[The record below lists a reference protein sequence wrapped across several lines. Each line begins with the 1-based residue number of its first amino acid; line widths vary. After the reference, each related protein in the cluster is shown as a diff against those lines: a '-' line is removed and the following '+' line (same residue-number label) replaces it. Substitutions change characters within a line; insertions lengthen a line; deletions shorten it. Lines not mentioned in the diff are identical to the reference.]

1 MRILP
6 LWLSAALVLSPRLA
20 RATTI
25 YDSVNLNDPTDFN
38 YGGVPLDPTLIG
50 PDAGSFTVTSAQT
63 LTLVSLELSAAN
75 PSDGG
80 SLTVVLVTNS
90 GNEPSY
96 RWKKDNSLPTDGI
109 TTFTCDTV
117 LATILD
123 STLSSTPSLIT
134 SSTSAALTPGV
145 YWIGLETPQ
154 LPSSVLAGDTIY
166 DGTYGSAE
174 WWYTNDTDP
183 PADSGVL
190 GQLGFS
196 VEGGPSS
203 FPISGNNA
211 FFGGPYE
218 MILDTGQAA
227 PEPGTL
233 AILSGGLIPF
243 NPATARFLPARVRLL
258 QQRIEFRP
266 KQHRVGRDIEP
277 KHDPDRGPE

>member
-6 LWLSAALVLSPRLA
+6 IWLSAAFVLSPGLA

-25 YDSVNLNDPTDFN
+25 YDSVNLNDPADFN
-38 YGGVPLDPTLIG
+38 YGGIPLDPTSIG

-63 LTLVSLELSAAN
+63 LTSVSLELSAAN

-80 SLTVVLVTNS
+80 SLTVVLTPDTGAAS
-90 GNEPSY
+90 PFITTL
-96 RWKKDNSLPTDGI
+96 KDLSLPTDGI
-109 TTFTCDTV
+109 TTFTNDTV

-123 STLSSTPSLIT
+123 SSLSSTPSLIT
-134 SSTSAALTPGV
+134 FSTSAALTPGV

-183 PADSGVL
+183 PADSGVP

-196 VEGGPSS
+196 AEGGPSS
-203 FPISGNNA
+203 FPISGDNA

-218 MILDTGQAA
+218 MILDTEQAA

-233 AILSGGLIPF
+233 AILSGGLMGLGYIRRRTGR
-243 NPATARFLPARVRLL
+243 TA
-258 QQRIEFRP
+258 
-266 KQHRVGRDIEP
+266 
-277 KHDPDRGPE
+277 